1 MSSSYYMD
9 AAASAAHH
17 QPPSAASAM
26 ATASNWNHQLDYHQ
40 AQHAAAHLHPHPP
53 YYNHP
58 AFFPTASHFIPQP
71 QQQHQQQQQPQNNPE
86 GGTSSHQP
94 PNIDSAEA
102 GGGGGLGDSYEK
114 QPTPSESAS
123 SRSPASASNTTS
135 TPALSDLA
143 HRMGCFNTDP
153 RLQAEVEAAALQA
166 AAIQSSY
173 DVYGGGQGKMAS
185 GTGSSSWHP
194 WMKNYNGKT

>member
-40 AQHAAAHLHPHPP
+40 AQHSAHLHPHPP

-71 QQQHQQQQQPQNNPE
+71 QQHQQPQNPE
-86 GGTSSHQP
+86 GTTSHQP
-94 PNIDSAEA
+94 TNIDSAEA
-102 GGGGGLGDSYEK
+102 GGGLGDSYEK

-153 RLQAEVEAAALQA
+153 RLQAEVEAAAIQA

-173 DVYGGGQGKMAS
+173 DVYGGGQGKVAS
-185 GTGSSSWHP
+185 GTGSQSWHP
-194 WMKNYNGKT
+194 WMKNYNGKTFTSTLKS